1 MFVGDLTVEDMLKR
15 LLDELPVLDGVF
27 FCAGVTDTT
36 LVKFIDKA
44 KIDRVFNINLLSP
57 ILLTKS
63 LLKKKKI
70 REGSSLVYM
79 SSMGVEEVT
88 IGLGLYAASKSA
100 LNSFTK
106 AVANELVCKKIRANT
121 IMPMMVRT
129 ELVDN
134 ITTLSKKELEE
145 DEARYPLGYGRPE
158 DIAYA
163 AIYLLSDASRWITG
177 SSIRMDG
184 GSTLA

>member
-1 MFVGDLTVEDMLKR
+1 MGASLIINGRDEERLKDTLSRLDMGVHSMFVGDLTVEDMLKR

-88 IGLGLYAASKSA
+88 IGLCYMAGI
-100 LNSFTK
+100 
-106 AVANELVCKKIRANT
+106 KIRN
-121 IMPMMVRT
+121 
-129 ELVDN
+129 
-134 ITTLSKKELEE
+134 
-145 DEARYPLGYGRPE
+145 
-158 DIAYA
+158 
-163 AIYLLSDASRWITG
+163 
-177 SSIRMDG
+177 
-184 GSTLA
+184 